1 MIALAS
7 LPLYNI
13 WKNVFEPGFDPPSS
27 VSERIAGMTWFG
39 KLILVTSLSLAPAVA
54 IGDAIWVGESSKNPI
69 MAGDVHIISIQS
81 NTLVYSIG
89 DGEQATK
96 PLDQVQQMS
105 VGGETDFNIAEQ
117 SYRDAR
123 PADAADDYQRTIRT
137 TSKDWVRDR
146 ASIRLAELA
155 AKLHR
160 FDLASTAYV
169 ALLVQEPAIAARNKP
184 IPAESDASYLDSAVS
199 DIQRTLNSANLPDSR
214 RGALLG
220 FALEVYRAKN
230 DSAMVNQTA
239 GELMKLGLANPA
251 DIAIV
256 KLASARVALDAR
268 NYPQAIANIQ
278 QNRPLFVDPAQ
289 QADALFILAQAQD
302 AMNTTPPDAQSLKD
316 LAISYMRAVAAG
328 RDAPGQPHV
337 SEALFRIAEIEEQ
350 LKEPLAASQLYRQI
364 TRDYIGQPI
373 ASRAKAASDR
383 LAKGT

>member
-1 MIALAS
+1 
-7 LPLYNI
+7 
-13 WKNVFEPGFDPPSS
+13 
-27 VSERIAGMTWFG
+27 
-39 KLILVTSLSLAPAVA
+39 
-54 IGDAIWVGESSKNPI
+54 
-69 MAGDVHIISIQS
+69 DVHIISIQS

-123 PADAADDYQRTIRT
+123 PADSADGYQRTIRT

-220 FALEVYRAKN
+220 FALEVYRAKS

-268 NYPQAIANIQ
+268 NYPQAIA
-278 QNRPLFVDPAQ
+278 
-289 QADALFILAQAQD
+289 
-302 AMNTTPPDAQSLKD
+302 
-316 LAISYMRAVAAG
+316 
-328 RDAPGQPHV
+328 
-337 SEALFRIAEIEEQ
+337 
-350 LKEPLAASQLYRQI
+350 
-364 TRDYIGQPI
+364 
-373 ASRAKAASDR
+373 
-383 LAKGT
+383 